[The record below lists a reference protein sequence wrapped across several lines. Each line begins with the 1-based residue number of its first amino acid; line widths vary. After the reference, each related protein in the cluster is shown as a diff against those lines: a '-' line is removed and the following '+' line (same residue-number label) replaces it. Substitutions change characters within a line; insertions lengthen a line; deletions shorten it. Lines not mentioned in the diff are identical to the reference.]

1 MDDML
6 KVYCNANIFKDYAD
20 ERIDRLRPL
29 KDFAYE
35 FFRKGWDGKYM
46 LIISDW
52 LISELENHMKKE
64 KIEEILEPFKKNNT
78 LIVVNEEKGE
88 KEKAKSISQ
97 HWQDALHAIIAH
109 RAGADY
115 LVTRNI
121 DHYAGCEHLVRIVF
135 PEFI

>member
-1 MDDML
+1 MSS

-20 ERIDRLRPL
+20 ERTDRLRPL

-35 FFRKGWDGKYM
+35 FFRKGWDCNYK

-52 LISELENHMKKE
+52 LLTELRRYMKEEKIQEILKPFKE
-64 KIEEILEPFKKNNT
+64 KNK
-78 LIVVNEEKGE
+78 LIVVNE
-88 KEKAKSISQ
+88 KEGDRKKARSISR
-97 HWQDALHAIIAH
+97 HWDDALHAILAN

-121 DHYAGCEHLVRIVF
+121 DHYGGCEKLVRIVF